1 MYLRFVGAILLAG
14 IMLLGAGVVCGQATS
29 TGSGQA
35 YPTRPIRLV
44 LPFAPGGSTDTL
56 ARILQPRLT
65 EALGQTIVVDNRPGG
80 ANNIAAEIVAK
91 SAPDG
96 HTLFM
101 ASPNFTTNKSL
112 YRTLAYDP
120 LRDFVP
126 VTHLGIGP
134 YVLALH
140 PGVPANAVADL
151 LALAKAKPRG
161 LSYASPGVGSA
172 SHLAMELFKMRAGVD
187 MAHVAYKG
195 GGPAGLA
202 VLAGEVQLYLGSIA
216 SSMPHVRGGRLKA
229 IAVTSAKRTAL
240 APELATLHESGFPGF
255 DVNTWDCVVAPAG
268 TPKAIIAR
276 LNAETV
282 KVLRMPEVRDLVIKM
297 GYEPTGTT
305 PEELARFLRS
315 ETELWAKVI
324 RSANIHL
331 D

>member
-1 MYLRFVGAILLAG
+1 VLFAG
-14 IMLLGAGVVCGQATS
+14 NVAAQTAS
-29 TGSGQA
+29 TAQT

-56 ARILQPRLT
+56 ARILQPRLG

-96 HTLFM
+96 YTLFM
-101 ASPNFTTNKSL
+101 ASPNFTTNTSL
-112 YRTLAYDP
+112 YRKLAYDP
-120 LRDFVP
+120 MRDFTP

-134 YVLALH
+134 YILAVH
-140 PGVPANAVADL
+140 PGVAANNVTEL
-151 LALAKAKPRG
+151 LALARAKPRA

-172 SHLAMELFKMRAGVD
+172 SHLAMELFSTRAGVE
-187 MAHVAYKG
+187 MVHVPYKG

-202 VLAGEVQLYLGSIA
+202 VLAGDVQSYLGSVA
-216 SSMPHVRGGRLKA
+216 SSVAHVRAGKLKA
-229 IAVTSAKRTAL
+229 LAVTSAKRSTFVPE
-240 APELATLHESGFPGF
+240 APTLHESGFPGF
-255 DVNTWDCVVAPAG
+255 DVNTWDCLVAPAG
-268 TPKAIIAR
+268 TPKAVIAR
-276 LNAETV
+276 IQSETV
-282 KVLRMPEVRDLVIKM
+282 KVLRMPDTRELIIKM

-305 PEELARFLRS
+305 PEELAAFLRT

-324 RSANIHL
+324 RNANIRL

>member
-1 MYLRFVGAILLAG
+1 MLTMLFAG
-14 IMLLGAGVVCGQATS
+14 DSAAQSAS
-29 TGSGQA
+29 TAQA

-91 SAPDG
+91 AAPDG
-96 HTLFM
+96 YTLFV

-112 YRTLAYDP
+112 YRKLAYDP
-120 LRDFVP
+120 LRDFAP
-126 VTHLGIGP
+126 VTLLGVGP
-134 YVLALH
+134 YVMALH
-140 PGVPANAVADL
+140 PGVQANTVSEL

-161 LSYASPGVGSA
+161 LSYASPGIGSA

-187 MAHVAYKG
+187 MTHVAYKG

-202 VLAGEVQLYLGSIA
+202 VLGGEVQLYLGSIA
-216 SSMPHVRGGRLKA
+216 SSMPHVRAGKLKA
-229 IAVTSAKRTAL
+229 IAVTSAKRSAL
-240 APELATLHESGFPGF
+240 APELAALHESGFPGF
-255 DVNTWDCVVAPAG
+255 DVNTWDCLVAPSG
-268 TPKAIIAR
+268 TPRAIIAR

-282 KVLRMPEVRDLVIKM
+282 KVLRTPEVRDLVIKM

-305 PEELARFLRS
+305 PEELDRFLRS

-324 RSANIHL
+324 RSANIQL

>member
-1 MYLRFVGAILLAG
+1 MRSPLLFVLTMLFAG
-14 IMLLGAGVVCGQATS
+14 TTAAQSAS
-29 TGSGQA
+29 TAQP

-96 HTLFM
+96 PTLFV

-112 YRTLAYDP
+112 YRKLSYDP
-120 LRDFVP
+120 LRDFAP
-126 VTHLGIGP
+126 ITHLGIGP
-134 YVLALH
+134 YVMALH
-140 PGVPANAVADL
+140 PGVAANTVPDL
-151 LALAKAKPRG
+151 VALAKAKPRG

-187 MAHVAYKG
+187 MTHVAYKG

-216 SSMPHVRGGRLKA
+216 SSMPHVRGGKLKA
-229 IAVTSAKRTAL
+229 IAVTSAKRATL

-255 DVNTWDCVVAPAG
+255 DVNTWDCLVAPSG
-268 TPKAIIAR
+268 TPRPVIAR

-282 KVLRMPEVRDLVIKM
+282 KVLRTPEVRDLVLKM
-297 GYEPTGTT
+297 GYEPTPTT
-305 PEELARFLRS
+305 PEELDRFLRS

-324 RSANIHL
+324 RSANIQL

>member
-1 MYLRFVGAILLAG
+1 MVLIAG
-14 IMLLGAGVVCGQATS
+14 NAAAQTAS
-29 TGSGQA
+29 TAQT

-56 ARILQPRLT
+56 ARILQPRLG

-96 HTLFM
+96 YTLFM
-101 ASPNFTTNKSL
+101 ASPNFTTNTSL
-112 YRTLAYDP
+112 YRKLAYDP
-120 LRDFVP
+120 MRDFTP

-134 YVLALH
+134 YILAVH
-140 PGVPANAVADL
+140 PGVAANNVTEL
-151 LALAKAKPRG
+151 LALARAKPRA

-172 SHLAMELFKMRAGVD
+172 SHLAMELFSTRAGVE
-187 MAHVAYKG
+187 MVHVPYKG

-202 VLAGEVQLYLGSIA
+202 VLAGDVQSYLGSVA
-216 SSMPHVRGGRLKA
+216 SSVAHVRAGKLKA
-229 IAVTSAKRTAL
+229 LAVTSAKRSTFVPE
-240 APELATLHESGFPGF
+240 APTLHESGFPGF
-255 DVNTWDCVVAPAG
+255 DVNTWDCLVAPAG
-268 TPKAIIAR
+268 TPKAVIAR
-276 LNAETV
+276 IQSETV
-282 KVLRMPEVRDLVIKM
+282 KVLRMPDTRELIIKM

-305 PEELARFLRS
+305 PEELAAFLRT

-324 RSANIHL
+324 RNANIRL

>member
-1 MYLRFVGAILLAG
+1 MKRALAC
-14 IMLLGAGVVCGQATS
+14 IMLLFAPAVTAQTTS
-29 TGSGQA
+29 SFDKSSGGSGQT

-96 HTLFM
+96 YTVFV

-120 LRDFVP
+120 LRDFAP

-140 PGVPANAVADL
+140 PGVPANTVSEL

-187 MAHVAYKG
+187 MTHVAYKG

-202 VLAGEVQLYLGSIA
+202 VLGGEVQLYLGSIA
-216 SSMPHVRGGRLKA
+216 SSMPHVRAGKLKA
-229 IAVTSAKRTAL
+229 LAVTSAKRTAL
-240 APELATLHESGFPGF
+240 APELTTLHESGFPGF
-255 DVNTWDCVVAPAG
+255 DVSTWDCLVVPSG
-268 TPKAIIAR
+268 TPKPIIAR

-282 KVLRMPEVRDLVIKM
+282 KVLRTPEVRDLVLKM
-297 GYEPTGTT
+297 GYEPTPTT
-305 PEELARFLRS
+305 PEELDRFLRS

-324 RSANIHL
+324 RGANIQL